1 MKELKPFA
9 VLVDIFFVFLSF
21 EIACFLITEE
31 SFSFKEYSI
40 LMFCLPFIWYICL
53 NKYKLYE
60 PVIIKNTWSL
70 LSSLIKANFVGCVI
84 LAFIFFIDK
93 LTFPDFFQLMQISFF
108 FLLNL
113 LFLFIVKKISIRK
126 NKSVFTNLLFV
137 GINEDALKLTKF
149 IQDYP
154 SLGYSITGVLVEQ
167 NSEFGDIEDSI
178 PKILG
183 KILEIE
189 KVLRE
194 NPIDEVISFLP
205 PEHREV
211 SLIANICKDMG
222 VRFSTIP
229 PHWNELKTPN
239 ILLHKIAAIPILSF
253 IFNPFDE
260 WKLFFKRL
268 IDIVISASLLILSA
282 PLFLVIAIAIKLD
295 SEGPV
300 FYVQERCGLNG
311 RIFPMLK
318 FRSMVVGADKM
329 KEELRLFNEMSGPV
343 FKMKDDPR
351 VTRVGRWLRKTSLDE
366 LPQLINVLKGD
377 MSLVGPRPPLPEEV
391 KQYERWQMRRL
402 SVKPGITCIW
412 QISGRNEIDFD
423 EWVRLDLYY
432 IDHWSL
438 SLDLKILIRTIPAV
452 ITGRGAR

>member
-9 VLVDIFFVFLSF
+9 VLVDIFLVFVSF
-21 EIACFLITEE
+21 AITCFLISEKLLFLE
-31 SFSFKEYSI
+31 EYSI
-40 LMFCLPFIWYICL
+40 FVFCLPFVWYFCL
-53 NKYKLYE
+53 NKFKLYE
-60 PVIIKNTWSL
+60 PVVLKDTWSL
-70 LSSLIKANFVGCVI
+70 LFSLIKANLVGCTI
-84 LAFIFFIDK
+84 LLFIYLIDK
-93 LTFPDFFQLMQISFF
+93 LSLPSFFQLRQISFF

-113 LFLFIVKKISIRK
+113 LFLFVAKKFAVRK
-126 NKSVFTNLLFV
+126 KKSVFTNLLFI
-137 GINEDALKLTKF
+137 GLDQDALKLTKF

-154 SLGYSITGVLVEQ
+154 SLGYSIAGVLVEE
-167 NSEFGDIEDSI
+167 NSETVDNKDGA

-183 KILEIE
+183 QIAEIE

-205 PEHREV
+205 PEHKEV

-229 PHWNELKTPN
+229 PYWNELKTPN
-239 ILLHKIAAIPILSF
+239 ISLHKIAAIPILSF

-260 WKLFFKRL
+260 WKLFLKRL
-268 IDIVISASLLILSA
+268 IDIVVSAGLLILSA
-282 PLFLVIAIAIKLD
+282 PLFVVIAIAIKLD

-311 RIFPMLK
+311 RIFRMFK

-329 KEELRLFNEMSGPV
+329 KEQLRLFNEMSGPV

-391 KQYERWQMRRL
+391 AQYERWQIRRL

-452 ITGRGAR
+452 ISGRGAR